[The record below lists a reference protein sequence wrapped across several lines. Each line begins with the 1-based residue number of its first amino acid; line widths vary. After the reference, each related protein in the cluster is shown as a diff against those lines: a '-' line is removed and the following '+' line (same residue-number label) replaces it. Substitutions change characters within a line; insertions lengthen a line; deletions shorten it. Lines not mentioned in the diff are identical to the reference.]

1 MTAFSVVQELLT
13 AALTHFQAFSQ
24 ADFAARACLAL
35 AQLEKLANQP
45 QAALGLVQ
53 QAQHFGGGTV
63 ATCCKA
69 VRLYA
74 ELCCQ
79 LKRQPEAVAALQ
91 SGIEL
96 MGTLVRS
103 AS

>member
-1 MTAFSVVQELLT
+1 MQELLT

-24 ADFAARACLAL
+24 ADFAARACLSL

-45 QAALGLVQ
+45 QAALDLVQ
-53 QAQHFGGGTV
+53 QAQNFGGTV
-63 ATCCKA
+63 VTCCKA

-79 LKRQPEAVAALQ
+79 LRRRSEAIAAMQ
-91 SGIEL
+91 AGVEL
-96 MGTLVRS
+96 MGSLARS